1 MLTINVAVLLVII
14 VVLRL
19 RRRTQARSRFDEKM
33 TVLIVLALG
42 IMLAPTDVGQGIAG
56 LPRPARQRRLPG
68 GPVIA
73 TGALHASPGRHTA
86 DSVPGSGR

>member
-1 MLTINVAVLLVII
+1 MLTINVALLLMVI

-42 IMLAPTDVGQGIAG
+42 IILAPTDVGQGIAG
-56 LPRPARQRRLPG
+56 FLGQLVG
-68 GPVIA
+68 
-73 TGALHASPGRHTA
+73 
-86 DSVPGSGR
+86 SVSQAGQ